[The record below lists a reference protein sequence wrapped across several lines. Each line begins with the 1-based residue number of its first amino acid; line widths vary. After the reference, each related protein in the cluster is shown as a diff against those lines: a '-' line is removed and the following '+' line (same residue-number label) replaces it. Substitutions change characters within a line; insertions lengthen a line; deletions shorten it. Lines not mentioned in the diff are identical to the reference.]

1 MTAGFLRRRPALD
14 LDIHYIH
21 RTILS
26 GRTSL
31 ALINWRPSPAA
42 GTVGATANTALI
54 PVDGALALWLVPITK
69 TLARSVQ
76 LWRRHRTAER
86 CTYAR
91 AAAQRKASASAGPLL
106 CSA

>member
-21 RTILS
+21 RAILS

-31 ALINWRPSPAA
+31 ALINWRPSPGCRNGRSDREHCTDPCRRRLRPMVGSNYKDV
-42 GTVGATANTALI
+42 GTLPCNSGVVT
-54 PVDGALALWLVPITK
+54 
-69 TLARSVQ
+69 VQ
-76 LWRRHRTAER
+76 LNVAHTREL
-86 CTYAR
+86 
-91 AAAQRKASASAGPLL
+91 QLKEKQSVGPLL

>member
-1 MTAGFLRRRPALD
+1 MD

-21 RTILS
+21 RAILS

-54 PVDGALALWLVPITK
+54 PVGGALALALALWLVPITK
-69 TLARSVQ
+69 TLARSV
-76 LWRRHRTAER
+76 
-86 CTYAR
+86 
-91 AAAQRKASASAGPLL
+91 
-106 CSA
+106 